1 MTQGLPLVGLQSPI
15 CELGQS
21 NAAAAWEMSDVL
33 SISEVFNFQYMYVIF
48 AHARMYIHMR
58 NCIYSYSLSL
68 SFFLSS
74 FLPFFLSFVR
84 SFFLSFF
91 LSHI

>member
-1 MTQGLPLVGLQSPI
+1 MTHGLPLVGLQSPI

-33 SISEVFNFQYMYVIF
+33 SISVVFNFQYMYVIF
-48 AHARMYIHMR
+48 AHTRMYIHMC

-68 SFFLSS
+68 S
-74 FLPFFLSFVR
+74 
-84 SFFLSFF
+84 LSFF
-91 LSHI
+91 LSVTYMNI